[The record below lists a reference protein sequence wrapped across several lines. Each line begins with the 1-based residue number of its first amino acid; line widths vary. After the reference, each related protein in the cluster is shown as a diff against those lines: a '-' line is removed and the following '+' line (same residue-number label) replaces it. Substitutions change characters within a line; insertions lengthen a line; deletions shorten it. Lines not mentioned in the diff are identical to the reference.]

1 MTGNKRNYE
10 RITEILQDGKILT
23 TREVYEQILNTR
35 SITKTKKK
43 TKRRTHIPTFKGVQ
57 NLLQSSPDVE
67 RANPH
72 STEKAKWK
80 LRDNNGN
87 TRI

>member
-10 RITEILQDGKILT
+10 RIFEILSSGKEMT
-23 TREVYEQILNTR
+23 TREVYEQFLNSR
-35 SITKTKKK
+35 SITKSRGQ
-43 TKRRTHIPTFKGVQ
+43 TKRRTHIPNFKQVQ
-57 NLLQSSPDVE
+57 NLLQSSTKVV
-67 RANPH
+67 RANPT
-72 STEKAKWK
+72 TEKYAKWK